1 MQQKAKVALIGTGGT
16 ITAVGRHA
24 MDIQDYAMS
33 GKMMHPGEM
42 LEKFPEAAA
51 HADVIPVNYKA
62 VPSPE
67 IGPADW
73 KTLVHT
79 MDQVVVDHPDIAGI
93 VIQHGTSTLEETAY
107 ALNLLSKVSV
117 PVVLVGAQ
125 RPASALSTDA
135 AMNLANAFRV
145 ASHPDARGQ
154 GVLVVLN
161 DEIQSAREVTKTS
174 TYRMQTFRSPDFGVL
189 GQADGDSINFYRRTM
204 RQHAPD
210 TEFDIRAIDALP
222 RVDIVY
228 SYAGGD
234 GAAVQAFVDAGAK
247 GIVCA
252 TLAPGFSPPLEMQ
265 ALQQAADAGVIVV
278 QSSRVGS
285 GRVFALDSARRA
297 GFIGADNLNPQKARV
312 LLSCALTVSQD
323 KEAIARMFATY

>member
-1 MQQKAKVALIGTGGT
+1 MEKAKVALIGTGGT

-24 MDIQDYAMS
+24 MDIQDYATS

-51 HADVIPVNYKA
+51 QAQVIPVNYKA
-62 VPSPE
+62 VPSPQ

-79 MDQVVVDHPDIAGI
+79 MDQVVSDHPDLAGI

-107 ALNLLSKVSV
+107 ALNLLSKVSI

-145 ASHPDARGQ
+145 AAHPDARGQ

-189 GQADGDSINFYRRTM
+189 GQADGDSINFYRRTI

-210 TEFDIRAIDALP
+210 TEFDIRPVDTLP

-234 GAAVQAFVDAGAK
+234 GVAVDAYVKAGAK

-252 TLAPGFSPPLEMQ
+252 TLAPGFSPPEEMQ
-265 ALQQAADAGVIVV
+265 ALEKAAQAGVIVV
-278 QSSRVGS
+278 QSTRVGS
-285 GRVFALDSARRA
+285 GRVYALDPARQA

-312 LLSCALTVSQD
+312 LLSCALSVTQD
-323 KEAIARMFATY
+323 KDEIARIFATY